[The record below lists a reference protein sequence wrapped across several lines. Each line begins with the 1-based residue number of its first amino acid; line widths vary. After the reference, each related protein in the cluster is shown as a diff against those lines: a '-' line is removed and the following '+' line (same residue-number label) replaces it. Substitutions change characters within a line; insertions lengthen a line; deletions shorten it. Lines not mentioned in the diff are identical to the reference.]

1 MKRIFNFLKS
11 VKTIDSEAEEV
22 ALQMIDRP
30 GAKITNCEA
39 SFDKSSPWY
48 DCEFDFL
55 GESFILRF
63 LVPSTSN
70 QEIVEVMHDGE
81 CRDVPMN
88 RREHGFIDFVIEE
101 YFGQYRK
108 RVELALGSAFK
119 FAQYA
124 VHDMGSQEFEINGS
138 YTVDQDEYTIAVT
151 VRTYETG
158 VDQDGKKCATI
169 SAQIFG
175 KRGEEL
181 ANTNGYFN
189 IFSPDGMKGFVEWV
203 NTKVDEIGPDPREY
217 AENVNKKVFE
227 FPGEDRDR
235 AVTEVAQAFLDR
247 FLPDGYLVDKG
258 HYFDEFDGPG
268 ADIVKLGIKY
278 KGRSYVIKFKRY
290 PEDRNSCIVAKSGT
304 YDKEYHQPHVLGSL
318 RDLGTFLTR
327 MTMVDF
333 PGQDTT
339 PDDYLA
345 VYRAKEADCI
355 NRARREGDANE
366 WNNIFEETCK
376 SYEIVGYYV
385 AFYGDEA
392 YNTWKTN
399 IQGSTLSPVQAEADK
414 LFEALYNK
422 PKPCPFCSGEKV
434 QADFSDAYMM
444 RGDAENIMVVYSPN
458 GVAQAKF
465 TIHACPIC
473 KKPL

>member
-1 MKRIFNFLKS
+1 MKRIFSFLKS
-11 VKTIDSEAEEV
+11 VKTIDRVAEEV
-22 ALQMIDRP
+22 ALKMIDRP

-39 SFDKSSPWY
+39 SFDTSSPWY

-55 GESFILRF
+55 GETFTLRF
-63 LVPSTSN
+63 LVPAISD

-81 CRDVPMN
+81 CVDVPLN
-88 RREHGFIDFVIEE
+88 RRERGLIDFIIEN

-108 RVELALGSAFK
+108 RVELALGSPFK
-119 FAQYA
+119 FLQYA
-124 VHDMGSQEFEINGS
+124 VHDMGSDEFEIKGS
-138 YTVDQDEYTIAVT
+138 YQDEYIVAVT

-158 VDQDGKKCATI
+158 MDQDGKTCATV
-169 SAQIFG
+169 SAQLFG

-181 ANTNGYFN
+181 ASTNGLFN

-203 NTKVDEIGPDPREY
+203 NKKVDEIDLDPREY
-217 AENVNKKVFE
+217 AENVCKKIFE

-235 AVTEVAQAFLDR
+235 AVTEVAKAFLDR
-247 FLPDGYLVDKG
+247 FLPDGILIEKG

-268 ADIVKLGIKY
+268 ADIVKLGIQY
-278 KGRSYVIKFKRY
+278 NERRYVIKFKRY
-290 PEDRNSCIVAKSGT
+290 SEDHNSCIIAKSGT
-304 YDKEYHQPHVLGSL
+304 YGKEYHQPHVLGSL
-318 RDLGTFLTR
+318 RDLGAFLTR

-333 PGQDTT
+333 PGQGTT
-339 PDDYLA
+339 PEDYLA

-355 NRARREGDANE
+355 NRARREGDE
-366 WNNIFEETCK
+366 SQWNTIFQETCK

-385 AFYGDEA
+385 AFYGADA
-392 YNTWKTN
+392 YKTWKTN
-399 IQGSTLSPVQAEADK
+399 TQGEKLDGDQAEADK
-414 LFEALYNK
+414 LFDALFNK

-444 RGDAENIMVVYSPN
+444 RGDAANIMVVYSPN

-473 KKPL
+473 NKPL

>member
-1 MKRIFNFLKS
+1 MNRIFSFLKS
-11 VKTIDSEAEEV
+11 IKTIDSVAEEV

-30 GAKITNCEA
+30 GAKIKNCEA

-55 GESFILRF
+55 GETFTLRF

-81 CRDVPMN
+81 CRDVPLN

-101 YFGQYRK
+101 YFGKYRK
-108 RVELALGSAFK
+108 RVELALGSPFK
-119 FAQYA
+119 FLQYA
-124 VHDMGSQEFEINGS
+124 VHDMGSQEFEIKGS
-138 YTVDQDEYTIAVT
+138 YTVDQDEYIVAVT
-151 VRTYETG
+151 VRTFETG
-158 VDQDGKKCATI
+158 VDQDGKKCAAI
-169 SAQIFG
+169 NAQIFG

-181 ANTNGYFN
+181 ADTNGYFN

-203 NTKVDEIGPDPREY
+203 NDKVDEIGPDPREY
-217 AENVNKKVFE
+217 AENVCKKIFE

-235 AVTEVAQAFLDR
+235 AVTEVARAFLDR
-247 FLPDGYLVDKG
+247 FLPEAQLIEKG
-258 HYFDEFDGPG
+258 HYFDEFDGSG
-268 ADIVKLGIKY
+268 ADIVKLGIQY
-278 KGRSYVIKFKRY
+278 NGRRYVIKFKRY
-290 PEDRNSCIVAKSGT
+290 AGDHESCIIAKSGT
-304 YDKEYHQPHVLGSL
+304 YSKEYHQPHVLGSL
-318 RDLGTFLTR
+318 LDLGTFLTR

-333 PGQDTT
+333 PGKDTT
-339 PDDYLA
+339 PEDYLA

-355 NRARREGDANE
+355 NRARREGNE
-366 WNNIFEETCK
+366 EDWNSIFQDTCK

-385 AFYGDEA
+385 SFYGADA

-399 IQGSTLSPVQAEADK
+399 TQGETLNDLQKEADK
-414 LFEALYNK
+414 LFDALYK

-444 RGDAENIMVVYSPN
+444 RGDAANIMVVYSPD

>member
-1 MKRIFNFLKS
+1 MKRIFDFLKS
-11 VKTIDSEAEEV
+11 VKTIDRVAEEV
-22 ALQMIDRP
+22 ALKMIDCP

-55 GESFILRF
+55 GETFTLRF

-81 CRDVPMN
+81 CTDVPLN
-88 RREHGFIDFVIEE
+88 RREHGFIDFVIEN

-108 RVELALGSAFK
+108 RVELALGSPFK
-119 FAQYA
+119 FLHYA
-124 VHDMGSQEFEINGS
+124 VHDMGSDEFEIKGS
-138 YTVDQDEYTIAVT
+138 YTVDQDEYIVAVT

-158 VDQDGKKCATI
+158 MDQDGKTCATI
-169 SAQIFG
+169 SAQLFG

-181 ANTNGYFN
+181 ANTNGLFN

-203 NTKVDEIGPDPREY
+203 NGKVDENGPDPREY
-217 AENVNKKVFE
+217 AENVCKKIFE

-235 AVTEVAQAFLDR
+235 AVTEVANVFLDR
-247 FLPDGYLVDKG
+247 FLPGGQLIDKG

-268 ADIVKLGIKY
+268 ADIVKLGIQY
-278 KGRSYVIKFKRY
+278 NERRYVIKFKRY
-290 PEDRNSCIVAKSGT
+290 SEDHNSCIIAKSGT
-304 YDKEYHQPHVLGSL
+304 YGKEYHQPHVLGSL
-318 RDLGTFLTR
+318 RDLGAFLTR

-333 PGQDTT
+333 PGKDTT
-339 PDDYLA
+339 PEDYLA

-355 NRARREGDANE
+355 NRARREGNE
-366 WNNIFEETCK
+366 EDWNSIFQDTCK

-385 AFYGDEA
+385 SFYGADA
-392 YNTWKTN
+392 YETWKTN
-399 IQGSTLSPVQAEADK
+399 TRGEKLNDVQAEADK
-414 LFEALYNK
+414 LFDALYK

-444 RGDAENIMVVYSPN
+444 RGDAANIMVVYSPN

>member
-1 MKRIFNFLKS
+1 MKRIFSFLKS
-11 VKTIDSEAEEV
+11 VKTIDRVAEEV
-22 ALQMIDRP
+22 ALKMIDRP

-39 SFDKSSPWY
+39 SFDTSSPWY

-55 GESFILRF
+55 GETFTLRF
-63 LVPSTSN
+63 LVPATSD

-81 CRDVPMN
+81 CTDVPLN

-138 YTVDQDEYTIAVT
+138 YTVDQDEYTLAVT

-169 SAQIFG
+169 SAQLFG

-203 NTKVDEIGPDPREY
+203 NGKVDEIGPDPREY

-227 FPGEDRDR
+227 FPGEDRDN

-247 FLPDGYLVDKG
+247 FLPEGQLVDKG

-333 PGQDTT
+333 PGKDTT
-339 PDDYLA
+339 PEDYLA

-355 NRARREGDANE
+355 NRARREGDADE

-385 AFYGDEA
+385 SFYGADA
-392 YNTWKTN
+392 YETWKTN
-399 IQGSTLSPVQAEADK
+399 TQGSQLSPVQAEADK

-422 PKPCPFCSGEKV
+422 PKPCPFCSGKKV

-444 RGDAENIMVVYSPN
+444 RGDAENIMVVYSPD

>member
-1 MKRIFNFLKS
+1 MNRIFSFLKS
-11 VKTIDSEAEEV
+11 VKTIDSVAEAV
-22 ALQMIDRP
+22 ALQMIDCP
-30 GAKITNCEA
+30 GAKITHCEA
-39 SFDKSSPWY
+39 SFDKSAPWY

-55 GESFILRF
+55 GETFTLRF
-63 LVPSTSN
+63 FVPSTSN

-81 CRDVPMN
+81 CVDVPLN
-88 RREHGFIDFVIEE
+88 RREHGLIDFVIEN
-101 YFGQYRK
+101 YFGKYRK
-108 RVELALGSAFK
+108 RIELALGSPFK
-119 FAQYA
+119 FLQYA
-124 VHDMGSQEFEINGS
+124 VHDMDSQEFEIKGS
-138 YTVDQDEYTIAVT
+138 YTVDQDEYIVAVT
-151 VRTYETG
+151 VRTYDTG
-158 VDQDGKKCATI
+158 VDQDGKTCATV
-169 SAQIFG
+169 SAQLFG

-181 ANTNGYFN
+181 ADTNGYFN

-203 NTKVDEIGPDPREY
+203 NKKVDEIGPDPREY

-235 AVTEVAQAFLDR
+235 AVTEVARAFLDR
-247 FLPDGYLVDKG
+247 FLPEAQLIEKG
-258 HYFDEFDGPG
+258 HYFDEFDGSG
-268 ADIVKLGIKY
+268 ADIVKLGIQY
-278 KGRSYVIKFKRY
+278 NGRRYVIKFKRY
-290 PEDRNSCIVAKSGT
+290 AGDHESCIIAKSGT
-304 YDKEYHQPHVLGSL
+304 YSKEYHQPHVLGSL
-318 RDLGTFLTR
+318 LDLGTFLTR

-333 PGQDTT
+333 PGKDTT
-339 PDDYLA
+339 PEDYLA

-355 NRARREGDANE
+355 NRARREGNE
-366 WNNIFEETCK
+366 DDWNSIFQDTCK

-385 AFYGDEA
+385 AFYGADA

-399 IQGSTLSPVQAEADK
+399 TQGETLNDLQKEADK
-414 LFEALYNK
+414 LFDALYK

-444 RGDAENIMVVYSPN
+444 RGDAANIMVVYSPN

>member
-1 MKRIFNFLKS
+1 MNRIFSFLKS
-11 VKTIDSEAEEV
+11 VKTIDSIAEEV

-63 LVPSTSN
+63 FVPSTSN
-70 QEIVEVMHDGE
+70 QEIVEIMHDGE
-81 CRDVPMN
+81 CTDVPLN
-88 RREHGFIDFVIEE
+88 RREHGLIDFVIEN
-101 YFGQYRK
+101 YFGKYRK
-108 RVELALGSAFK
+108 RVELALGSPFK
-119 FAQYA
+119 FLQYA
-124 VHDMGSQEFEINGS
+124 VHDMGSQEFEIKGS
-138 YTVDQDEYTIAVT
+138 YTVDQDEYIVAVT
-151 VRTYETG
+151 VRTFETG
-158 VDQDGKKCATI
+158 VDQDGKTCATI
-169 SAQIFG
+169 SAQLFG

-181 ANTNGYFN
+181 ADTNGFFN

-203 NTKVDEIGPDPREY
+203 NKKVDEIGPDPREY

-235 AVTEVAQAFLDR
+235 AVTEVARAFLDR
-247 FLPDGYLVDKG
+247 FLPEAQLIEKG
-258 HYFDEFDGPG
+258 HYFDEFDGSG
-268 ADIVKLGIKY
+268 ADIVKLGIQY
-278 KGRSYVIKFKRY
+278 NGRRYVIKFKRY
-290 PEDRNSCIVAKSGT
+290 AGDHESCIIAKSGT
-304 YDKEYHQPHVLGSL
+304 YSKEYHQPHVLGSL
-318 RDLGTFLTR
+318 LDLGTFLTR

-333 PGQDTT
+333 PGKDTT
-339 PDDYLA
+339 PEDYLA

-355 NRARREGDANE
+355 NRARREGNE
-366 WNNIFEETCK
+366 EDWNSIFQDTCK

-385 AFYGDEA
+385 SFYGADA
-392 YNTWKTN
+392 YETWKTN
-399 IQGSTLSPVQAEADK
+399 TQGEKLTDVQAEADK
-414 LFEALYNK
+414 LFDALYK

-444 RGDAENIMVVYSPN
+444 RGDTANIMVVYSPN